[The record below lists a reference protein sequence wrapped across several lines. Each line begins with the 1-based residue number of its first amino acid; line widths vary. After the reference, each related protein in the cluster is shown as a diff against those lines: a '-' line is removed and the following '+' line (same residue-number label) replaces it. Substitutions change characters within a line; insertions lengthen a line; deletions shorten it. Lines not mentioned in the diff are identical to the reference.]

1 MKRIGDHFLGIDQ
14 ATLLVDCRSQTDANR
29 SAPMLSLLATSLIA
43 VAIPAGDRPCPKG
56 VIDQLDGLYQWQV
69 QRMDQR
75 GDAVKALAT
84 QRQRF
89 TPSLFE
95 LLMEARQL
103 TPTRDGRYLD
113 FDVFSNT
120 QVMTF
125 GATITGCSAEIENSI
140 QAKVNVQ
147 AGLRGRTGEPPRKLL
162 YELNKGS
169 TGNWRIND
177 ITYLNERVFQLKPF
191 LQQLAKSM
199 P

>member
-1 MKRIGDHFLGIDQ
+1 
-14 ATLLVDCRSQTDANR
+14 
-29 SAPMLSLLATSLIA
+29 MLSLLATSLIA
-43 VAIPAGDRPCPKG
+43 VAIPAADRPCPKG
-56 VIDQLDGLYQWQV
+56 VINQLDGLYHWQV

-103 TPTRDGRYLD
+103 TPTSDGRHLD

-120 QVMTF
+120 QVSTF
-125 GATITGCSAEIENSI
+125 GATVIGCSAEIGNSI
-140 QAKVNVQ
+140 KAAVDVQ
-147 AGLRGRTGEPPRKLL
+147 AGLRGRSGEPPRKLL
-162 YELNKGS
+162 YELNKDS
-169 TGNWRIND
+169 TGSWRIND

-191 LQQLAKSM
+191 LQQLIRSM

>member
-1 MKRIGDHFLGIDQ
+1 
-14 ATLLVDCRSQTDANR
+14 
-29 SAPMLSLLATSLIA
+29 MLSLLATSLIA
-43 VAIPAGDRPCPKG
+43 AAVPAADRPCPRG
-56 VIDQLDGLYQWQV
+56 VIAQIDGLYQWH
-69 QRMDQR
+69 
-75 GDAVKALAT
+75 VKPFDGNEDPDKAFSS

-89 TPSLFE
+89 TPSLFK
-95 LLMEARQL
+95 LLLEARQL

-125 GATITGCSAEIENSI
+125 GATVSGCSAEIENSI

-162 YELNKGS
+162 YELNKDS
-169 TGNWRIND
+169 TGSWRINN

-191 LQQLAKSM
+191 LQKLIKSM

>member
-1 MKRIGDHFLGIDQ
+1 MIP
-14 ATLLVDCRSQTDANR
+14 LLTA
-29 SAPMLSLLATSLIA
+29 SLIA
-43 VAIPAGDRPCPKG
+43 MAVPAADAACPQG

-191 LQQLAKSM
+191 LQQLIESM

>member
-1 MKRIGDHFLGIDQ
+1 
-14 ATLLVDCRSQTDANR
+14 
-29 SAPMLSLLATSLIA
+29 MLSLLATSL
-43 VAIPAGDRPCPKG
+43 VATVVTASDGPCPRG
-56 VIDQLDGLYQWQV
+56 VIDQLDGLYRWQV
-69 QRMDQR
+69 QRMEQR

-103 TPTRDGRYLD
+103 KPSRDGRYLD

-120 QVMTF
+120 QVSTF
-125 GATITGCSAEIENSI
+125 GARVTGCSAEIGNSI
-140 QAKVNVQ
+140 RARVDVQ
-147 AGLRGRTGEPPRKLL
+147 AGLRGRSGEPPRKLL
-162 YELNKGS
+162 YELNQDS
-169 TGNWRIND
+169 TGNWRINE

-191 LQQLAKSM
+191 LQQLIKSM

>member
-1 MKRIGDHFLGIDQ
+1 
-14 ATLLVDCRSQTDANR
+14 
-29 SAPMLSLLATSLIA
+29 MLSLLATSLIA
-43 VAIPAGDRPCPKG
+43 VAVPAADRPCPQG
-56 VIDQLDGLYQWQV
+56 VINQLDGLYHWQV

-125 GATITGCSAEIENSI
+125 GATVTGCSAEIENSI
-140 QAKVNVQ
+140 QAKVNVS

-191 LQQLAKSM
+191 LQQLIKSM

>member
-1 MKRIGDHFLGIDQ
+1 MH
-14 ATLLVDCRSQTDANR
+14 
-29 SAPMLSLLATSLIA
+29 PLLATSLIA
-43 VAIPAGDRPCPKG
+43 TVVTSADGPCPKG
-56 VIDQLDGLYQWQV
+56 VVDQLDGLYRWQV
-69 QRMDQR
+69 QRMEQP

-103 TPTRDGRYLD
+103 TPSPDGRYLD

-120 QVMTF
+120 QVSTF
-125 GATITGCSAEIENSI
+125 GARVTGCSAEIGNSI
-140 QAKVNVQ
+140 RARVDVQ
-147 AGLRGRTGEPPRKLL
+147 AGLRGRSGEPPRKLL
-162 YELNKGS
+162 YEMNRDS

-177 ITYLNERVFQLKPF
+177 ITYLNERVFQLRPF
-191 LQQLAKSM
+191 LQQLIRSM

>member
-1 MKRIGDHFLGIDQ
+1 MQ
-14 ATLLVDCRSQTDANR
+14 
-29 SAPMLSLLATSLIA
+29 PLLATSLIA
-43 VAIPAGDRPCPKG
+43 TVVTTANGPCPKG
-56 VIDQLDGLYQWQV
+56 VIDQLDGLYRWQV

-103 TPTRDGRYLD
+103 KRTSDGRYLD

-125 GATITGCSAEIENSI
+125 GASVTGCSAEIGNSI
-140 QAKVNVQ
+140 QATVNVQ

-162 YELNKGS
+162 YELKRDS
-169 TGNWRIND
+169 TGSWRIND

-191 LQQLAKSM
+191 LQKLIKSM
-199 P
+199 T

>member
-1 MKRIGDHFLGIDQ
+1 MH
-14 ATLLVDCRSQTDANR
+14 
-29 SAPMLSLLATSLIA
+29 PLLATSLIA
-43 VAIPAGDRPCPKG
+43 TVVTTADGPCPKG
-56 VIDQLDGLYQWQV
+56 VVDQLDGLYRWQV
-69 QRMDQR
+69 QRMEQR

-95 LLMEARQL
+95 LLMKARQL
-103 TPTRDGRYLD
+103 TPSRDGRYLD

-120 QVMTF
+120 QVSTF
-125 GATITGCSAEIENSI
+125 GARVTGCSAEIENSI
-140 QAKVNVQ
+140 RARVDVQ

-162 YELNKGS
+162 YELNRDS

-177 ITYLNERVFQLKPF
+177 ITYLNERVFQLRPF
-191 LQQLAKSM
+191 LQQLIKSM

>member
-1 MKRIGDHFLGIDQ
+1 MH
-14 ATLLVDCRSQTDANR
+14 
-29 SAPMLSLLATSLIA
+29 PLLATSLIA
-43 VAIPAGDRPCPKG
+43 TVVTTADGPCPKG
-56 VIDQLDGLYQWQV
+56 VVDQLDGLYRWQV
-69 QRMDQR
+69 QRMEQH

-103 TPTRDGRYLD
+103 KPSRDDRYLD

-120 QVMTF
+120 QVSTF
-125 GATITGCSAEIENSI
+125 GARVTGCSAEIGNSI
-140 QAKVNVQ
+140 RARVDVQ
-147 AGLRGRTGEPPRKLL
+147 AGLRGRSGEPPRKLL
-162 YELNKGS
+162 YELNQDS
-169 TGNWRIND
+169 TGNWRINE

-191 LQQLAKSM
+191 LQQLIKSM

>member
-1 MKRIGDHFLGIDQ
+1 
-14 ATLLVDCRSQTDANR
+14 
-29 SAPMLSLLATSLIA
+29 MLPLLASSLIA
-43 VAIPAGDRPCPKG
+43 TTVVTAADGPCPKG
-56 VIDQLDGLYQWQV
+56 VVDQLDGLYRWQV

-89 TPSLFE
+89 TASLFE

-103 TPTRDGRYLD
+103 RPTRDGRYLD

-125 GATITGCSAEIENSI
+125 GARVSGCSAEIGNSI
-140 QAKVNVQ
+140 QATVNVQ
-147 AGLRGRTGEPPRKLL
+147 AGLRGRSGEPPRKLL
-162 YELNKGS
+162 YELNRDSSGS
-169 TGNWRIND
+169 WRIND

-191 LQQLAKSM
+191 LQQLIKST